1 MQILLIPT
9 HQRPAFLA
17 RTLQYLREAGARD
30 HLVVFALDRG
40 ADPTTRLIARAY
52 EGPKIVLPPAS
63 HPYQKGSCN
72 ILEGLRE
79 ARAIA
84 DRIGVGRIHILED
97 DIFVAPDYLQWH
109 RLADDL
115 YRPMIASAC
124 RNQNTRMVPPD
135 DPEGAYYH
143 PSYQSLGVS
152 LSLEMVDL
160 ILPHAVPEFY
170 GDPIGYCD
178 RHFPDT
184 ALPITYAE
192 QAGLIRRIVERYGLR
207 TLYAAVPRAYHAG
220 FVGTNRPGS
229 ELTGS
234 FAEQVR
240 ELSGMSG
247 EEMNRRAGIFE
258 DITPCDMT
266 PREIDRIR
274 IVSLQSDCIAEA
286 L

>member
-1 MQILLIPT
+1 MKTQIYKI
-9 HQRPAFLA
+9 
-17 RTLQYLREAGARD
+17 
-30 HLVVFALDRG
+30 
-40 ADPTTRLIARAY
+40 RL
-52 EGPKIVLPPAS
+52 
-63 HPYQKGSCN
+63 
-72 ILEGLRE
+72 
-79 ARAIA
+79 
-84 DRIGVGRIHILED
+84 
-97 DIFVAPDYLQWH
+97 W
-109 RLADDL
+109 L
-115 YRPMIASAC
+115 Y
-124 RNQNTRMVPPD
+124 
-135 DPEGAYYH
+135 
-143 PSYQSLGVS
+143 VS
-152 LSLEMVDL
+152 LTECSWSLSAGL
-160 ILPHAVPEFY
+160 STGIALS
-170 GDPIGYCD
+170 

-274 IVSLQSDCIAEA
+274 IISLQSDCIAEA

>member
-1 MQILLIPT
+1 M
-9 HQRPAFLA
+9 
-17 RTLQYLREAGARD
+17 
-30 HLVVFALDRG
+30 
-40 ADPTTRLIARAY
+40 
-52 EGPKIVLPPAS
+52 
-63 HPYQKGSCN
+63 
-72 ILEGLRE
+72 
-79 ARAIA
+79 
-84 DRIGVGRIHILED
+84 
-97 DIFVAPDYLQWH
+97 APDYLQWH